1 VAEFATPEWIE
12 SLSATAAAVRTDPD
26 LRLTVE
32 QRITGPQPTAWH
44 FSFADGR
51 LEVGTGTIDD
61 ATISLSSP
69 HAIAAAIHAGELS
82 AQRAFLDGDL
92 RIGGDLN
99 GLIVH
104 RAALAEAAALMAA
117 AT

>member
-12 SLSATAAAVRTDPD
+12 TLSAAAAAVRSDPD

-32 QRITGPQPTAWH
+32 QRITGPDPTAWH

-51 LEVGTGTIDD
+51 IEVTAGPADD
-61 ATISLSSP
+61 ATISISSSR
-69 HAIAAAIHAGELS
+69 ATATAIHAGELS

>member
-1 VAEFATPEWIE
+1 MAEFASPEWLE
-12 SLSATAAAVRTDPD
+12 NLSKAASAVRSDPE
-26 LRLTVE
+26 LRLTIE
-32 QRITGPQPTAWH
+32 QRITGPEPTAWH
-44 FSFADGR
+44 FSFVDGR
-51 LEVGTGTIDD
+51 IEVSAGPADE
-61 ATISLSSP
+61 ATISLSTSR
-69 HAIAAAIHAGELS
+69 ATAVAIHGGRLS